1 MEEKF
6 KTDRKKFINDFNESY
21 KVYSESKKDYFYVK
35 LLFEHFCQNNK
46 EVKDNIKIIKL
57 ENIVNTYRANK
68 NHDFNLDKYKTC
80 EFFWRNLNLYILSN
94 LAFVS
99 ESLIK
104 KKKNDYEKDL
114 DKIVDKH
121 IISCEKIV
129 NDLGI
134 GSSRIIKDSTISK
147 SINYLK
153 NLVRDVRKG
162 RIWWLNLFIIYLS
175 RLK

>member
-1 MEEKF
+1 MEEKI
-6 KTDRKKFINDFNESY
+6 KTDRKKFINDFDESY
-21 KVYSESKKDYFYVK
+21 KVYLESKKDYFYVK

-46 EVKDNIKIIKL
+46 EVKDDIKIIKL
-57 ENIVNTYRANK
+57 QNIVNTYRANK

-114 DKIVDKH
+114 DKIIDKH
-121 IISCEKIV
+121 IINCEKIV
-129 NDLGI
+129 NDLEI
-134 GSSRIIKDSTISK
+134 GNSKINRDKTISK
-147 SINYLK
+147 SISYLK
-153 NLVRDVRKG
+153 DLARDIKEG
-162 RIWWLNLFIIYLS
+162 KI
-175 RLK
+175 

>member
-1 MEEKF
+1 M
-6 KTDRKKFINDFNESY
+6 
-21 KVYSESKKDYFYVK
+21 
-35 LLFEHFCQNNK
+35 
-46 EVKDNIKIIKL
+46 
-57 ENIVNTYRANK
+57 
-68 NHDFNLDKYKTC
+68 DKYKTC

-121 IISCEKIV
+121 IINCEKIV

-134 GSSRIIKDSTISK
+134 GSSRITKDSTISK
-147 SINYLK
+147 SISYLK

-162 RIWWLNLFIIYLS
+162 RI
-175 RLK
+175 